1 MKEEKNA
8 TKEAFDT
15 AAFAQF
21 FPGPSWRQAGTV
33 LLVFGIPRNDGD
45 STKNGVNPGN
55 ETQTPI
61 CSVQA
66 NDTGTNLVEAHGP
79 F

>member
-1 MKEEKNA
+1 MKKEKNA
-8 TKEAFDT
+8 SKEAFNA
-15 AAFAQF
+15 AAFSEF
-21 FPGPSWRQAGTV
+21 FSGPSWRQAGVV

-45 STKNGVNPGN
+45 STKYGMNPSN

-61 CSVQA
+61 CCVQA
-66 NDTGTNLVEAHGP
+66 NDTGTNLVEAHSP